1 MRGVHSFRGLCPL
14 ENMLLSREAV
24 LPPCFKW
31 SHCSWLLA
39 SNFRVWAKMRM
50 LSTTDEAC
58 HSTWYHTVKLI
69 KTGYFYGRQE
79 LGKTLTKNHVR
90 SIKSLLFVLQMVINT
105 MDFSILSTSESLI
118 ANSSSLIPESAFTYR
133 LACRKWQEWENK
145 RRKFL
150 L

>member
-1 MRGVHSFRGLCPL
+1 MKSKNPGSVCWHPGNRTWHNWKENDFINFYIFETIILFYLSMRGVHSFRGFCPL
-14 ENMLLSREAV
+14 ENMLLSRDVV

-90 SIKSLLFVLQMVINT
+90 SIKKNVYCLRCN
-105 MDFSILSTSESLI
+105 
-118 ANSSSLIPESAFTYR
+118 
-133 LACRKWQEWENK
+133 W
-145 RRKFL
+145 
-150 L
+150 